1 MLARGMIHRRTWM
14 YLAVLVSTL
23 FLLGGAELAL
33 ADTHG
38 EAAQHE
44 EAAEGHGEGHGG
56 EDSGALMDLLA
67 RFINFALLVIIL
79 AVVLKKSNAFG
90 FFGDRVEEIKK
101 RMARLQREKEEAEAK
116 YHEVESKLKDF
127 EDEKKA
133 ILESARQD
141 GEAEKEKILE
151 EAQKRV
157 SQMMEQVELTIQ
169 QEVQDAKDRLKHE
182 VADLAAEKAQEMI
195 SRELKEEDQDRLVSE
210 FIERVGKV
218 H

>member
-1 MLARGMIHRRTWM
+1 MLARGTIHRRAWI

-23 FLLGGAELAL
+23 FLLGAADISLA
-33 ADTHG
+33 ADT
-38 EAAQHE
+38 
-44 EAAEGHGEGHGG
+44 HGG

-101 RMARLQREKEEAEAK
+101 RMERLQREKEEAETKHREIEA
-116 YHEVESKLKDF
+116 KLKHF
-127 EDEKKA
+127 EAEKKD
-133 ILESARQD
+133 ILESARKD
-141 GEAEKEKILE
+141 GEAEKAKILE
-151 EAQKRV
+151 EAEKRV
-157 SQMMEQVELTIQ
+157 TQMMEQVELTIQ
-169 QEVQDAKDRLKHE
+169 QEVEEAKDRLKRE
-182 VADLAAEKAQEMI
+182 VTDLAAEKAQDMI

>member
-1 MLARGMIHRRTWM
+1 MLARRTIHRRTWI

-23 FLLGGAELAL
+23 FLLGAAEPALA
-33 ADTHG
+33 ADTH
-38 EAAQHE
+38 EEVAQHE
-44 EAAEGHGEGHGG
+44 ETAQGHGE

-90 FFGDRVEEIKK
+90 FFSDRVEDIKK
-101 RMARLQREKEEAEAK
+101 RMEQLQREKEEAESK
-116 YHEVESKLKDF
+116 YREVEAKLKDF
-127 EDEKKA
+127 EAEKKE
-133 ILESARQD
+133 ILESARRD
-141 GEAEKEKILE
+141 GEVEKAKILE
-151 EAQKRV
+151 EAENRV
-157 SQMMEQVELTIQ
+157 TQMMEQVELTIQ
-169 QEVQDAKDRLKHE
+169 QEVQEAKDRLKHE

-195 SRELKEEDQDRLVSE
+195 SRELKEDDQDRLVSE

>member
-1 MLARGMIHRRTWM
+1 MLARGTIHRRTWI

-23 FLLGGAELAL
+23 FLLGAADISLA
-33 ADTHG
+33 ADT
-38 EAAQHE
+38 
-44 EAAEGHGEGHGG
+44 HGG

-101 RMARLQREKEEAEAK
+101 RMERLQREKEEAETKHREIEA
-116 YHEVESKLKDF
+116 KLKHF
-127 EDEKKA
+127 EAEKKD
-133 ILESARQD
+133 ILESARKD
-141 GEAEKEKILE
+141 GEAEKAKILE
-151 EAQKRV
+151 EAEKRV
-157 SQMMEQVELTIQ
+157 TQMMEQVELTIQ
-169 QEVQDAKDRLKHE
+169 QEVEEAKDRLKRE
-182 VADLAAEKAQEMI
+182 VTDLAAEKAQDMI